1 MSWESAVDAA
11 AVPPEVD
18 AASASR
24 DIAAEQARQQK
35 AKQKAKLRPGQ
46 QKPSGGADGGAA
58 ARPQVPG
65 SQGEGEGALL
75 KSLTRKMPLSAVHM
89 SQVFS
94 VLGAVVLVALWSVT
108 RRRRS
113 GAATPGRRF
122 ARMPLF
128 WPQAERGRLE

>member
-1 MSWESAVDAA
+1 
-11 AVPPEVD
+11 VPPEAN

-35 AKQKAKLRPGQ
+35 AKQRAKQKVKQKAKQ
-46 QKPSGGADGGAA
+46 TPSGGADGGAA

-65 SQGEGEGALL
+65 SQGGGDAALL
-75 KSLTRKMPLSAVHM
+75 TSLTRKMPLSAVHM

-94 VLGAVVLVALWSVT
+94 VLGALVLVALWSVT

-113 GAATPGRRF
+113 GVAANVTPGRRF
-122 ARMPLF
+122 ARLPLF
-128 WPQAERGRLE
+128 WPQTERGRLE